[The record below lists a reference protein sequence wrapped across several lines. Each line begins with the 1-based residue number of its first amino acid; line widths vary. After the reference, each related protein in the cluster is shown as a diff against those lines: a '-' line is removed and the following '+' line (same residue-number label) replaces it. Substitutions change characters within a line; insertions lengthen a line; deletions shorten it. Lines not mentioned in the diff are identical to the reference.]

1 MAALPILNAFAL
13 EDDAPIDLEALD
25 EYLATGPL
33 PDDIDEANFNPA
45 IVAVHRWRPENDH
58 DAEWTM
64 ERLAELDAQ
73 RRHLKDQ
80 ADEWIART
88 RHALDQELKRIDPRR
103 QHFAGLLRDYGIR
116 TRAGDDNHK
125 TIYLPS
131 GEIATTRG
139 TKPKVDITDDDAVV
153 TWAAEALD
161 AKRYDLVVKVSY
173 EPLVSQLRKLVAI
186 VPAYACEGCG
196 ETTFT
201 ADELA
206 QNWHVVPEE
215 GDVEGEDPHPVQCGP
230 VVEVAPV
237 VVLKPL
243 DDEESE
249 PVRVPGVT
257 VVEPTIDATPKPHAI

>member
-13 EDDAPIDLEALD
+13 EDAPVDLDALD

-33 PDDIDEANFNPA
+33 ADDYDETAIHPA
-45 IVAVHRWRPENDH
+45 IVAVHRWRPENSS
-58 DAEWTM
+58 DAEWAM
-64 ERLAELDAQ
+64 ERLAELEAQ

-80 ADEWIART
+80 ADEWIAKV
-88 RHALDQELKRIDPRR
+88 RHALDQQLKPIDARR
-103 QHFAGLLRDYGIR
+103 LFFTGRLRDWGIR
-116 TRAGDDNHK
+116 ERAEDDRRK

-139 TKPKVDITDDDAVV
+139 TKPKVDIVDDDEVV
-153 TWAAEALD
+153 AWAAEALD

-196 ETTFT
+196 ETMFT

-206 QNWHVVPEE
+206 QNWHVVPEA
-215 GDVEGEDPHPVQCGP
+215 GDVEGEDPYPVQCGP
-230 VVEVAPV
+230 VVEVDPI

-243 DDEESE
+243 DDEESA

-257 VVEPTIDATPKPHAI
+257 VVGPTIDATPKPHAL